1 MTLLKSEHV
10 LQATGNIRSTEPFAS
25 NAKRLEQE
33 AVMSTTLILAVGLD
47 SPLLNN
53 QSSNWRSAGY
63 ILAMA
68 GSIGEAV
75 SLFRAIDV
83 DLVLFGDSI
92 SGESRDKLAFLIR
105 ASGSRVPV
113 VCITDSPVESDSF
126 ADAIIGSDS
135 SELLQCTGELL
146 AKRARTAVP
155 ERNAL

>member
-53 QSSNWRSAGY
+53 QSSNWRSAEY

-83 DLVLFGDSI
+83 DLVLWVIPFPEKAG
-92 SGESRDKLAFLIR
+92 K
-105 ASGSRVPV
+105 GSP
-113 VCITDSPVESDSF
+113 S
-126 ADAIIGSDS
+126 
-135 SELLQCTGELL
+135 
-146 AKRARTAVP
+146 
-155 ERNAL
+155 